1 MINPFE
7 LDPYP
12 GNPKIP
18 FSGLGI
24 STHTH
29 SWIDLLSEAKLNVR
43 LFSVPG
49 GGIPSADWKTRTYV
63 CSPSFQLPEDLD
75 PITRQSL
82 YPLLQDIKLSEN
94 EFEKKKIELEGNI
107 LFK

>member
-12 GNPKIP
+12 GNPKIL
-18 FSGLGI
+18 FIGLGI

-94 EFEKKKIELEGNI
+94 EFEKLQKTQED
-107 LFK
+107 FRSR